1 MNVIY
6 KIGQAIKDIQDKMDL
21 MEDGESIDW
30 YIEGND
36 LVILVDTGEYRYV
49 LASVNVKNGHLE
61 DGGQIKDLVEKY
73 EQRKSSN
80 YNVYGGSGSSDRPR
94 LSEK

>member
-49 LASVNVKNGHLE
+49 LASVNVKNGHLTFEVRLTNSRTVCIFE
-61 DGGQIKDLVEKY
+61 DMEHFPLGERY
-73 EQRKSSN
+73 
-80 YNVYGGSGSSDRPR
+80 DRQMDYH
-94 LSEK
+94 